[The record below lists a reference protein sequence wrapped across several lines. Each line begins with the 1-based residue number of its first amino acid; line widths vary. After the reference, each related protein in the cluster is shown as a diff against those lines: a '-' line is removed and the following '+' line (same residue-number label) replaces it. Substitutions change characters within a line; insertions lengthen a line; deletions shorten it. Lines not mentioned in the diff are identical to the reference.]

1 LVEILIRAGRVFW
14 VWEALSEDRL
24 SARGPDPARSGG
36 TSLKAPIVIAPAWE
50 TLCRWLVHRD
60 WEGREAWS
68 DDCPLSELESTVG
81 VWSSLFDRGVREGRA
96 LSAAW
101 ELVKLGRTSA
111 NSCVQNVSAQI
122 HAQFLD
128 EWRALV
134 AGRDPVSNERLD
146 KATAGLAQGLAWNR
160 ERDMAQVN
168 TGQPVTKVRYCRV
181 PPEGDILSYKMG
193 SPRNEPGRWDDEEQ
207 RRVKVPAFWLR
218 NFPVTNGEYELFDP
232 GHRERRTAYSTAED
246 QPVVNV
252 SWWECQLLCEWLGGA
267 YRLPREEEWEGACR
281 AGTQTAYWYGREPDE
296 LAQHAWFEDNSGGRT
311 HSLSESLKHGKKP
324 REGHVNPW
332 GLVDMHGNVWEW
344 CAPPGGAPM
353 GDAPVGRPC
362 PIRGGSW
369 DYGAWSCR
377 SAIRSAR
384 DPEYRYD
391 YLGLRLV
398 PSPSESD
405 SQAQPDAQVR
415 TRSGGSP

>member
-1 LVEILIRAGRVFW
+1 
-14 VWEALSEDRL
+14 
-24 SARGPDPARSGG
+24 
-36 TSLKAPIVIAPAWE
+36 
-50 TLCRWLVHRD
+50 
-60 WEGREAWS
+60 
-68 DDCPLSELESTVG
+68 
-81 VWSSLFDRGVREGRA
+81 
-96 LSAAW
+96 
-101 ELVKLGRTSA
+101 
-111 NSCVQNVSAQI
+111 
-122 HAQFLD
+122 
-128 EWRALV
+128 
-134 AGRDPVSNERLD
+134 
-146 KATAGLAQGLAWNR
+146 
-160 ERDMAQVN
+160 
-168 TGQPVTKVRYCRV
+168 
-181 PPEGDILSYKMG
+181 
-193 SPRNEPGRWDDEEQ
+193 
-207 RRVKVPAFWLR
+207 
-218 NFPVTNGEYELFDP
+218 
-232 GHRERRTAYSTAED
+232 
-246 QPVVNV
+246 
-252 SWWECQLLCEWLGGA
+252 
-267 YRLPREEEWEGACR
+267 
-281 AGTQTAYWYGREPDE
+281 

-311 HSLSESLKHGKKP
+311 HALSESLKHGKKP